1 MELRDLMRFIDPKAF
16 DPIITDFK
24 DIINSTGDA
33 VEEEV
38 DFKVTIEDFKTLSEK
53 TLFFIQEH
61 PDEPLV
67 KEVQN
72 IIRPT
77 KQAIR
82 KFKSEVVKIAKTAEE
97 YNEIFREDNDLV
109 VFIRKNL
116 ELNPEAVDKFAQ
128 IFVDKG
134 FNEMQIRY
142 IRELLLFISQN
153 GYFTRQVLLLEEL
166 NFKDLFDSEE
176 IKLLIEEIE
185 QRM

>member
-1 MELRDLMRFIDPKAF
+1 MIDPNQVHSALQLAQEVEKERIEQERIRKEKERERQEREF
-16 DPIITDFK
+16 DK
-24 DIINSTGDA
+24 
-33 VEEEV
+33 
-38 DFKVTIEDFKTLSEK
+38 KVSLEMLNELKT
-53 TLFFIQEH
+53 
-61 PDEPLV
+61 
-67 KEVQN
+67 QN
-72 IIRPT
+72 IIKPT
-77 KQAIR
+77 KQTIK

-97 YNEIFREDNDLV
+97 YNDIFKEDNDLV

-128 IFVDKG
+128 IFIDKG

-166 NFKDLFDSEE
+166 NFKDLFNSDE

-185 QRM
+185 SRM